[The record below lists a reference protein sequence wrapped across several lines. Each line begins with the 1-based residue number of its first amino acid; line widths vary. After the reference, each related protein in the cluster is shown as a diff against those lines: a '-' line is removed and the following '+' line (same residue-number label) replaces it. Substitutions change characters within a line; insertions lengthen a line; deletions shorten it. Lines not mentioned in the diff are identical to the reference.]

1 MKKIAFILA
10 MVIIVMSLASCDI
23 ISSFLPDGFFG
34 EQGNDGEQ
42 NPPIDDEKD
51 PPSDG
56 GNETPPSDN
65 ENENP
70 GNDNENPGD
79 DDENGETDDEDK
91 DNEVGDTEDD
101 PLKDTNAAF
110 VDVTEVKGLNEQI
123 LVKLNAFEGFEYKLL
138 YRKSGDEEF
147 LTLDKELMIYNRGS
161 IEFYILGI
169 SEGKY
174 EIKIEAESSDML
186 ARRTFTDV
194 EVGAQD
200 RSGYA
205 HFDYE
210 EGIGAYNNDGTV
222 KDNAVILY
230 VNNDNKNTVSLVING
245 EEQIGL
251 VNILQKLYQ
260 FDRPVLIRVIGK
272 ISTNQWNY
280 KNVEPRLADNS
291 NYDPTFFDN
300 TFSTEFGTN
309 LANLKVQYSDKKAG
323 KTYIYKT
330 TADGLVFEREKGGSI
345 GTTVYKGSD
354 FPTLKGK
361 ATYDDDSFINVIEVK
376 GSKNITIEGIGDD
389 AEFFQFGVGFE
400 ECNSIEIK
408 NLTFTDYPEDAL
420 NFIGKN
426 DVTLSGNYWIHN
438 NTFNNGYNA
447 WDVTGERD
455 KYAGDGSID
464 FAFIHNVTVGYNL
477 FNECKKTMLVGNS
490 DSSRCMNI
498 SIHHNHFYKV
508 NSRLPLARNAN
519 IHSYNNYFNDCSNCA
534 SVRVNSYLFSEA
546 NYFYSCGKPFDISSS
561 AVKSYGDKF
570 VSSSSGSAVIA
581 TSRDQFVANNCK
593 PNKTTNYSRFDTN
606 SSLFYFDD
614 TNGVTDVEYLI
625 SADDVPEFVEKYAG
639 AGVMEK
645 LEILDK

>member
-10 MVIIVMSLASCDI
+10 TVIIMMSLASCDI
-23 ISSFLPDGFFG
+23 IGSFLPDGFFG

-70 GNDNENPGD
+70 GNDNENPD
-79 DDENGETDDEDK
+79 NDDENGETDDEDK

-161 IEFYILGI
+161 VEFYILGI

-345 GTTVYKGSD
+345 GTTVYKGGD

-546 NYFYSCGKPFDISSS
+546 NYFYSCSKPFDISSS

-593 PNKTTNYSRFDTN
+593 PNKTTNYSKFDTN
-606 SSLFYFDD
+606 SSLFYYDD
-614 TNGVTDVEYLI
+614 VNGVTDVDYLLY
-625 SADDVPEFVEKYAG
+625 ADDVPEFVEKYAG
-639 AGVMEK
+639 AGVMER